1 MAGPAWIYATVGG
14 VLLALGLHALIVRS
28 RFLRKVLGLNVASSG
43 VFLMLVAFAY
53 RPGAPPDPVPHALV
67 LTGIVVAVS
76 ATALAL
82 AFIRR
87 IQHKETAPAEGRGN
101 SQ

>member
-1 MAGPAWIYATVGG
+1 MGGPAWIYATAGG
-14 VLLALGLHALIVRS
+14 LLLALGLHALIVRP

-43 VFLMLVAFAY
+43 VFLILVAFAY
-53 RPGAPPDPVPHALV
+53 RPGGPPDPVPHALV

-87 IQHKETAPAEGRGN
+87 IQHKEAGTGEERRNGR
-101 SQ
+101 